1 MDEQEPRENID
12 DLLDNALLDFES
24 ANISK
29 KNKQKNSSKKS
40 RASKPT
46 PNNFPT
52 EEELLSMFLSSGFN
66 DNNSGVTDELE
77 KLRNMDAAECDK
89 LVKEKL
95 DETLGK
101 LNLGADQANL
111 QMEDILKNLSTGG
124 PEPGHLENL
133 LPMMEGMMQSLMSK
147 DLLYPP
153 MKELLDKFPDWLA
166 DNRTKLSDEE
176 YAKYN
181 KQYDI
186 TRSICLLFE
195 QENSDMDKVT
205 KTKNF
210 EKIMELMQEM
220 QNLGHPPKDLVGDNV
235 PGMPVDSDGNPI
247 NSDSKECS
255 IM

>member
-1 MDEQEPRENID
+1 MDVHEPKENID
-12 DLLDNALLDFES
+12 DLLDNALLDFETT
-24 ANISK
+24 SK
-29 KNKQKNSSKKS
+29 KKTKQKCSSK
-40 RASKPT
+40 RVQFNN
-46 PNNFPT
+46 PNKNFPT
-52 EEELLSMFLSSGFN
+52 EEELLSMFLSSGFS
-66 DNNSGVTDELE
+66 DNNAGVSDELD
-77 KLRNMDAAECDK
+77 KLRNMDATECDK

-101 LNLGADQANL
+101 LNLGADQSNI
-111 QMEDILKNLSTGG
+111 QMDDILKNLSTGA
-124 PEPGHLENL
+124 PEPGRLENL

-153 MKELLDKFPDWLA
+153 MKELLEKFPDWLA
-166 DNRTKLSDEE
+166 DNRTKLSDEDFE
-176 YAKYN
+176 KYN

-186 TRSICLLFE
+186 TKAICELFE
-195 QENSDMDKVT
+195 QEHSDMDRAT

-235 PGMPVDSDGNPI
+235 PGFPVDSDDNPI
-247 NSDSKECS
+247 ITDSKECA